1 MTLEARDWEREAL
14 FILAFDHRSSFIGG
28 LLGIKGREATEKERE
43 TVSEYKDLIF
53 SGFKT
58 ALKEGVP
65 RAHAGILVDEE
76 FGSRILRETKSQGII
91 FAMPVEKS
99 GQDEFDFEYGD
110 DYQKHIEDYDPTFA
124 KVLVRYNPEGDEEVN
139 ARQLKRLRALSKY
152 LQSTKRPLLFELLVP
167 ATKAQLD
174 SLTDRRSYDLE
185 LRPKLML
192 VAMRE
197 IQDAGIEPTVWKL
210 EGVESK
216 GHAARLVEQAKRG
229 GRRASIVV
237 LGRGESKEMVL
248 RWLEVGAQTKGAN
261 GFAVGRT
268 IFWGPLSNYRAKKI
282 SREQAI
288 RGVSENYVELVNFW
302 LEKRR
307 LR

>member
-1 MTLEARDWEREAL
+1 MEARDWEREAL